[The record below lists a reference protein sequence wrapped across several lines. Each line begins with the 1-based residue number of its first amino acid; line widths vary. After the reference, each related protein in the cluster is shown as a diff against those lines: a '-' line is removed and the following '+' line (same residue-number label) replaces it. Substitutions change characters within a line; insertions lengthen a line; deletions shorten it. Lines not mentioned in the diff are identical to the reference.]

1 MTPGSNSLAIDTPVA
16 ETERL
21 EAIDL
26 LRGVAVLGI
35 LLVNMQWFAMPNAAA
50 VNPYALGQP
59 SVTDLTIWSAIEL
72 FAESKFISVFSLLF
86 GAGVVLMTGRLEHRG
101 VSPGR
106 VHYRRMM
113 WLLIFGLVHAY
124 VLWHGDILVLYAIC
138 GMLLYPFR
146 RLSVRT
152 LATLGVAAMAVGML
166 SSLAG
171 QLSWPSWSD
180 EVRGEWLTYW
190 QPSTSAIAAETAAFK
205 GGWLAQEPWRAGFAA
220 EFHVQ
225 DMLFFDLWHVGG
237 LMLLGMALLKSD
249 VLTGRK
255 TRGHYAL
262 QSAIGLACG
271 LPLVAWGLY
280 QFQAVDWRL
289 PDSLFI
295 IPLWNYWG
303 SVFVALGY
311 IGVLLT
317 IWKAGVLRGVVLRLA
332 SVGRTAFSCYIL
344 ETLVC
349 TTIFYGHGLG
359 LFGAV
364 DRLQQLILTVV
375 VWIVLLVL
383 APIWLH
389 RFRYGP
395 LEWLWRTLTYG
406 HRVPM
411 RRDAHKPVITP

>member
-1 MTPGSNSLAIDTPVA
+1 MLAADSPVA

-59 SVTDLTIWSAIEL
+59 SQTDLTIWSAIEL
-72 FAESKFISVFSLLF
+72 FAESKFITVFSLLF
-86 GAGVVLMTGRLEHRG
+86 GAGVVLMTGRLEGRG

-106 VHYRRMM
+106 LHYRRMA
-113 WLLIFGLVHAY
+113 WLLVFGLVHAY
-124 VLWHGDILVLYAIC
+124 VLWHGDILVLYAVC
-138 GMLLYPFR
+138 GMLIYPLR

-152 LATLGVAAMAVGML
+152 LAALGIVAMAVGTL

-180 EVRGEWLTYW
+180 EARLEWLNYW

-220 EFHVQ
+220 EFHIQ

-237 LMLLGMALLKSD
+237 LMLIGMALLKSD
-249 VLTGRK
+249 VFTGRR
-255 TRGHYAL
+255 TRRQYAVQAVL
-262 QSAIGLACG
+262 CLACG
-271 LPLVAWGLY
+271 LPIVAWGLY
-280 QFQAVDWRL
+280 QFRALNWRL

-303 SVFVALGY
+303 SALVALGY
-311 IGVLLT
+311 IGLLLT
-317 IWKAGVLRGVVLRLA
+317 IWKAGAIRGVTSRFA

-344 ETLVC
+344 ETVIC

-359 LFGAV
+359 LFGTV
-364 DRLQQLILTVV
+364 DRLQQLLLTIAI
-375 VWIVLLVL
+375 WIVLLVL
-383 APIWLH
+383 APVWLR

-395 LEWLWRTLTYG
+395 LEWLWRSLTYG
-406 HRVPM
+406 HGVPM
-411 RRDAHKPVITP
+411 RREADASAFTP

>member
-1 MTPGSNSLAIDTPVA
+1 MATNTPVA

-59 SVTDLTIWSAIEL
+59 SITDLRIWFAIEL
-72 FAESKFISVFSLLF
+72 FAESKFITVFSLLF
-86 GAGVVLMTGRLEHRG
+86 GAGVILMTSRLESRG

-106 VHYRRMM
+106 LHYRRIG
-113 WLLIFGLVHAY
+113 WLLVFGLVHAY
-124 VLWHGDILVLYAIC
+124 VLWHGDILVLYAVC
-138 GMLLYPFR
+138 GMLIYPLR

-152 LATLGVAAMAVGML
+152 LATLGVVAMAVGTL

-180 EVRGEWLTYW
+180 EIRGEWLAYW
-190 QPSTSAIAAETAAFK
+190 QPSTSALAAETAAFK
-205 GGWLAQEPWRAGFAA
+205 GGWLAQEPWRAAFAA
-220 EFHVQ
+220 EFHIQ

-237 LMLLGMALLKSD
+237 LMLIGMALLKAD
-249 VLTGRK
+249 VFTGRR
-255 TRGHYAL
+255 TRQQYAL
-262 QSAIGLACG
+262 QAALGLVGG
-271 LPLVAWGLY
+271 LPVVAWGLY
-280 QFQAVDWRL
+280 QFRAMNWRL

-303 SVFVALGY
+303 SVLVALGY
-311 IGVLLT
+311 IGLLLT
-317 IWKAGVLRGVVLRLA
+317 IWKAGVFRGLTSRFA

-344 ETLVC
+344 ETVIC

-359 LFGAV
+359 LFGTV
-364 DRLQQLILTVV
+364 DRLQQLLLTIVI
-375 VWIVLLVL
+375 WIVLLVL
-383 APIWLH
+383 APMWLR

-395 LEWLWRTLTYG
+395 LEWLWRSLTYG

-411 RRDAHKPVITP
+411 RREAHQAAFMP

>member
-1 MTPGSNSLAIDTPVA
+1 MAIDAPVA
-16 ETERL
+16 DVERL

-50 VNPYALGQP
+50 VNPYALGEP
-59 SVTDLTIWSAIEL
+59 SFTDLTIWSAIEL
-72 FAESKFISVFSLLF
+72 LAESKFITVFSMLF
-86 GAGVVLMTGRLEHRG
+86 GAGVLLMTGRLENRG
-101 VSPGR
+101 VSAGR
-106 VHYRRMM
+106 VHYRRMA
-113 WLLIFGLVHAY
+113 WLLVFGLIHAY

-152 LATLGVAAMAVGML
+152 LTTLGIAAMAVGML

-171 QLSWPSWSD
+171 QLAWPSWSD
-180 EVRGEWLTYW
+180 EVRAEWLAYW
-190 QPSTSAIAAETAAFK
+190 QPSVSALAEETAAFK
-205 GGWLAQEPWRAGFAA
+205 GGWLAQEPWRAGFSA
-220 EFHVQ
+220 EFHLQ

-255 TRGHYAL
+255 TLRQYAR
-262 QSAIGLACG
+262 QAAIDLACG
-271 LPLVAWGLY
+271 LSLVALGLY
-280 QFQAVDWRL
+280 QYRAVNWRL
-289 PDSLFI
+289 PDSVFV

-303 SVFVALGY
+303 SVLVALGY
-311 IGVLLT
+311 IGLLLT
-317 IWKAGVLRGVVLRLA
+317 LWKAGMFRGIALRLA
-332 SVGRTAFSCYIL
+332 SVGRTAFSGYIL
-344 ETLVC
+344 ETLIC

-359 LFGAV
+359 LFGTV
-364 DRLQQLILTVV
+364 DRLQQLLLTVV
-375 VWIVLLVL
+375 IWIVLLIL
-383 APIWLH
+383 APLWLR

-411 RRDAHKPVITP
+411 RREAHASVVVTP